1 MDFLIQYQWEI
12 FIAAEILSFACLIG
26 FGVVRYLLD
35 KRQLSSTFLL
45 LFIVFLVIEAMLAL
59 LLYNKTGEIETFQ
72 IVVMIF
78 LLYACTFGILDFKKL
93 DRWMRMKIGK
103 WRGVELLTPKDLEK
117 MARQKD
123 PRYIAKKY
131 RMSSMIHLFV
141 FVVIQAAFWIYGT
154 SGLGQIIDY
163 MQDLSWIGTENVAET
178 PYANEVLY
186 RVSLIWGIVFV
197 VDFIWSWSY
206 TFFPAKE
213 KGSSF

>member
-1 MDFLIQYQWEI
+1 
-12 FIAAEILSFACLIG
+12 
-26 FGVVRYLLD
+26 
-35 KRQLSSTFLL
+35 
-45 LFIVFLVIEAMLAL
+45 
-59 LLYNKTGEIETFQ
+59 
-72 IVVMIF
+72 
-78 LLYACTFGILDFKKL
+78 
-93 DRWMRMKIGK
+93 MRMKIGK
-103 WRGVELLTPKDLEK
+103 WRGVELLTPKDREK